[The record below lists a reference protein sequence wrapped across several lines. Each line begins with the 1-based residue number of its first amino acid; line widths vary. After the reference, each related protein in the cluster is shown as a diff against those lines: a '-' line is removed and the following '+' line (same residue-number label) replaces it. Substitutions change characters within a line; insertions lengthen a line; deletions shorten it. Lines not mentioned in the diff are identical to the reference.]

1 MNDLN
6 YDWELNAIGSYTLA
20 IETLRYRYL
29 DERLPGESAKDW
41 QARTGPDE

>member
-6 YDWELNAIGSYTLA
+6 YDWEANAMGSYTLA
-20 IETLRYRYL
+20 IQTLRHRYL

-41 QARTGPDE
+41 QARKNADE